1 MNYSHLVYI
10 IKLLIFTQGGLSMKK
25 IISVLTVIA
34 MMAVIFCGCS
44 KPNAELTES
53 NVTKTVDVAFSALK
67 NFDTEDLQTYV
78 NSSTLDLI
86 ITYANQHQQF
96 VDLGKAIFKNLDY
109 QIKDIDLEN
118 KTVTVS
124 VTNKNLRD
132 AAQSFVEKLTS
143 AYTTFQ
149 ILGKLSNETWL
160 NQKLDELTSAINESQ
175 MNDGYIDITLNIEQS
190 GDHLVLSFD
199 DDAED
204 AVSGGAITAIKSVF
218 GK

>member
-1 MNYSHLVYI
+1 
-10 IKLLIFTQGGLSMKK
+10 MKK
-25 IISVLTVIA
+25 VISVLTVIA

-86 ITYANQHQQF
+86 VTYANQHQQF

-118 KTVTVS
+118 KTVTVA

-132 AAQSFVEKLTS
+132 AAQSFVEKLTG

-160 NQKLDELTSAINESQ
+160 NQKLDELTSAIDESK

-190 GDHLVLSFD
+190 GDHLVLSFG

-218 GK
+218 SK

>member
-1 MNYSHLVYI
+1 
-10 IKLLIFTQGGLSMKK
+10 MKK

-44 KPNAELTES
+44 KPNAELTEN

>member
-1 MNYSHLVYI
+1 
-10 IKLLIFTQGGLSMKK
+10 MKK

>member
-160 NQKLDELTSAINESQ
+160 NQKLDELTSAINESK